1 MFNLK
6 SRQEAGANRACHPS
20 PPALRL
26 LSPQA
31 LQPLARRLQAS
42 WFLDR
47 LHYFDTFIILL

>member
-6 SRQEAGANRACHPS
+6 SRQEAGANSACHPS